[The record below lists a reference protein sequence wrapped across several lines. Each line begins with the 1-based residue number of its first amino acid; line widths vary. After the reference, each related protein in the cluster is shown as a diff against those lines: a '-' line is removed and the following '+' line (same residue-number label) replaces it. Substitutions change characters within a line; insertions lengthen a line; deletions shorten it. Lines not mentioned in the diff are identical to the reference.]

1 MLNPSGRVR
10 VSAGSVIGLALTAF
24 AAALQPLHAQDYGQ
38 VFVQVFDQRV
48 GTLAAN
54 LHASEVVVYED
65 GVARQI
71 LDVRPANLPQSL
83 TVLVDN
89 GSATAPAF
97 DTLRE
102 SLREFLAQRPA
113 HEEVAIM
120 TLAPEPRWVAGAEQN
135 RSEID
140 IANVLGTLPSESN
153 APAQLLDGLL
163 TAADYLAAQP
173 LRRPVILILS
183 GDGSDTSATLPQ
195 FELAGDMLEQH
206 DITVHAVILTTPQ
219 ISAFERRLSMP
230 EAIAQDLSRFTRGL
244 FRSIFLGSQPG
255 AQLTTIAD
263 HMSARTGELA
273 RQHRIRFARPDDAPP
288 GQIRVSVTRF
298 GARVQV
304 SANGQ
309 LP

>member
-1 MLNPSGRVR
+1 MLNSSERVR
-10 VSAGSVIGLALTAF
+10 VSAGSLIGLALTAF
-24 AAALQPLHAQDYGQ
+24 AAAPQPLHAQDYGQ

-48 GTLAAN
+48 GTLAAD

-65 GVARQI
+65 GLARQI
-71 LDVRPANLPQSL
+71 LDVRPANLPLSL

-120 TLAPEPRWVAGAEQN
+120 TLAPEPRWVTRAEQD
-135 RSEID
+135 RGEID
-140 IANVLGTLPSESN
+140 NVLGALPSESN
-153 APAQLLDGLL
+153 APAQLLGGLL
-163 TAADYLAAQP
+163 TAAEFLAAQP

-183 GDGSDTSATLPQ
+183 GDGSDASATLPQ
-195 FELAGDMLEQH
+195 FELAGSMLEQH
-206 DITVHAVILTTPQ
+206 DITVHAVMLTTPQ

-230 EAIAQDLSRFTRGL
+230 EAIAQDLSRFTSGL

-273 RQHRIRFARPDDAPP
+273 RQHRIRFARPDDTSP
-288 GQIRVSVTRF
+288 GQIRVSVARF